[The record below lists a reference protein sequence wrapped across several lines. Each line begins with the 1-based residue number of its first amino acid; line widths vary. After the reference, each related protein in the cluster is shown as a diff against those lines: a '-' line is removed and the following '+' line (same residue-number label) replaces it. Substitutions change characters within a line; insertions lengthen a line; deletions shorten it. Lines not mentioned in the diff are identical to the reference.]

1 MVYPHISLTSDID
14 AKIREYAE
22 KNKIRYSQAINILVE
37 RGLTKENFISTN
49 DLING
54 KVDAINNKQIY
65 LIKLVE
71 QFYSDMEIEN
81 ITNPNNNK
89 SLQSFKNKKY
99 KDLFND

>member
-14 AKIREYAE
+14 AEIREYAE
-22 KNKIRYSQAINILVE
+22 KNKIRYSQAISILVE
-37 RGLTKENFISTN
+37 KGLTKENFISTN

-54 KVDAINNKQIY
+54 KVDALNNKQIY